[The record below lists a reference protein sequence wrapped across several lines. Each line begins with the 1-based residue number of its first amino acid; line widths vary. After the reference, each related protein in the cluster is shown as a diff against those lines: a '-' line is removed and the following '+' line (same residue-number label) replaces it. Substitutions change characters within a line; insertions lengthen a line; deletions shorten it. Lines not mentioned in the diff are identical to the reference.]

1 MSDEA
6 GFTHMFHEHYEAV
19 LRYAWRRVGPV
30 EAADIAAETFKVA
43 WEKYHR
49 FPSGQPL
56 PWLYATARNLISNAI
71 RRDNRRDG
79 LLWDGSLMLSDV
91 EDDHA
96 AGVAARQEALTAL
109 RSLSEADRE
118 LLLLMSW
125 EGLDLRQ
132 AAAVVGCSRP
142 TAAMRLHRARKR
154 LSHLLSKDAPPI
166 ADRKP
171 SFEGNS
177 L

>member
-1 MSDEA
+1 M
-6 GFTHMFHEHYEAV
+6 
-19 LRYAWRRVGPV
+19 
-30 EAADIAAETFKVA
+30 
-43 WEKYHR
+43 
-49 FPSGQPL
+49 

-79 LLWDGSLMLSDV
+79 LIWDGSLMLSDI
-91 EDDHA
+91 EEDHA
-96 AGVAARQEALTAL
+96 AGVAARQEALAAL

-142 TAAMRLHRARKR
+142 TAAMRLHRARRR
-154 LSHLLSKDAPPI
+154 LRYLLSEDASPI

-171 SFEGNS
+171 SYEGNI

>member
-1 MSDEA
+1 
-6 GFTHMFHEHYEAV
+6 
-19 LRYAWRRVGPV
+19 
-30 EAADIAAETFKVA
+30 
-43 WEKYHR
+43 
-49 FPSGQPL
+49 
-56 PWLYATARNLISNAI
+56 
-71 RRDNRRDG
+71 
-79 LLWDGSLMLSDV
+79 MLSDI
-91 EDDHA
+91 EEDHA
-96 AGVAARQEALTAL
+96 AGVAARQEALAAL

-142 TAAMRLHRARKR
+142 TAAMRLHRARRR
-154 LSHLLSKDAPPI
+154 LRYLLSEDASPI

-171 SFEGNS
+171 SYEGNI